1 MIVFRLL
8 RIQVETGSF
17 FIDPNFLENIRLFI
31 FREKVNLEDVV
42 CVFLLCMERVVKIE
56 LVRVF

>member
-1 MIVFRLL
+1 M
-8 RIQVETGSF
+8 ETGSF